1 MKNNNPN
8 TSQINTNEIQIT
20 SVFLSKNNDQVR
32 FQSIPRNLMYKGRK
46 YVLAEA

>member
-1 MKNNNPN
+1 MKKDSN
-8 TSQINTNEIQIT
+8 TSTINTNEIEIT
-20 SVFLSKNNDQVR
+20 SIYLSKDGDQIR

>member
-1 MKNNNPN
+1 MKNNQN
-8 TSQINTNEIQIT
+8 TPVINANEIQIT
-20 SVFLSKNNDQVR
+20 SVLLSKNGDQIR